1 MQSISPKKLK
11 FSAQILVI
19 TLLALVIISII
30 IVGVFNLATRDVQ
43 QTVANREYER
53 LYNAAES
60 RIFELVDEFG
70 KYTDVD
76 LPSLVEPSSPSELRN
91 IGTNCVTVDP
101 SQINCDFKDGTT
113 LVSMEIDDTD
123 EIIDFE
129 LGKDDSITLDLSG
142 YRGDIEF
149 NISNSSAIE
158 FSLVYTLSGEPYVV
172 NDFFDVDGVFSSN
185 GGDPLSDPNGTH
197 AFTFFPIAGTSNYR
211 FTIGNISGLPLSARP
226 EFITLTGRRNA
237 EGIALLDVSGNAGF
251 PNQIRRITTI
261 SYDQATDTNVVAR
274 VVTQIPLAPQQLALF
289 NYVLL
294 TPDTVSK
301 TL

>member
-1 MQSISPKKLK
+1 MRTSLNQSKK
-11 FSAQILVI
+11 FPGQILVI

-30 IVGVFNLATRDVQ
+30 IVGLFNLTTRDVQ

-60 RIFELVDEFG
+60 KIFELVDEFG
-70 KYTDVD
+70 SYTDVD
-76 LPSLVEPSSPSELRN
+76 LPSLIEPSSPSELRN
-91 IGTNCVTVDP
+91 IGTDCVTIDP
-101 SQINCDFKDGTT
+101 SQINCDFTEGTT
-113 LVSMEIDDTD
+113 LVSMEVDDTD

-129 LGKDDSITLDLSG
+129 LGKDDSLTLNLSG

-149 NISNSSAIE
+149 NVSSGSALE
-158 FSLVYTLSGEPYVV
+158 FSLVYTLSGEPYVI
-172 NDFFDVDGVFSSN
+172 NDYFDLDGVFDSN

-197 AFTFFPIAGTSNYR
+197 AFSFLPVAGTSNYR
-211 FTIGNISGLPLSARP
+211 FTIGNIAGLPLSARP
-226 EFITLTGRRNA
+226 EFITLTGRRDS

-251 PNQIRRITTI
+251 PNQIRRLTTI
-261 SYDQATDTNVVAR
+261 SYDQATQTNVVAR
-274 VVTQIPLAPQQLALF
+274 VVTQIPLAPQQLSLF

-294 TPDTVSK
+294 TPDTVTK